1 MTSIRRVISDG
12 VTEINANRTSGSLSQ
27 NRDGSNVSSTES
39 TELDDS
45 WPSGFGDYS
54 GESDNERD
62 SYKNVYELVKNY
74 PEWLAYLNANPY
86 KGFNVPE
93 SLFDSLGL
101 SNKAKDK
108 MTKLRSDYMAY
119 NAKVLSEFLAWH
131 NSLPETQREQ
141 AVSAGYNADLIDVKP
156 SSVQEMNPY
165 QGTSLDMP
173 SGSTAEDLSQVIG
186 TAASLFTTGS
196 SVALG
201 VLQTVSQIGL
211 NNAQKNNLNNVGQG
225 LELSNFTSSLDA
237 AKRIYSNLAP
247 SLKKPK
253 DPDEI
258 MASVS
263 MQYPSA
269 PKSVNDAL
277 RYYVN
282 SREFQEG
289 VISADTSLLDKE
301 SAFNQSYMTNEDL
314 KMLVGSP
321 QYWLGI
327 RNIAGDTYKKQMES
341 INDYIDTLDVVT
353 QVRSSNEYAAYMQ
366 EYYASLTSLGVP
378 QMSAQSAVSQNN
390 AAIATFD
397 MQRSLALRNKTMLDI
412 KFKEMQEYFD
422 KLTSVD
428 TSSWTK
434 FWAAFQL
441 TSGSFLSRWTDPS
454 SASGIGISPFSPVGM
469 SQPTLPSF
477 TLPNMK

>member
-1 MTSIRRVISDG
+1 MTSIHRVISDG
-12 VTEINANRTSGSLSQ
+12 VTEINANRTPGGISQ
-27 NRDGSNVSSTES
+27 NRDGSNVSSTEA
-39 TELDDS
+39 TDIDDS

-62 SYKNVYELVKNY
+62 SYKNVYELVKDY

-108 MTKLRSDYMAY
+108 MMALRSDYMAY
-119 NAKVLSEFLAWH
+119 NAQVLAEFMAWK
-131 NSLPETQREQ
+131 NSLPATQREQ
-141 AVSAGYNADLIDVKP
+141 AVEAGYNADLIDVKP
-156 SSVQEMNPY
+156 SSVQQMQPY
-165 QGTSLDMP
+165 KGTSMEMP

-186 TAASLFTTGS
+186 TAASLFTSGS

-211 NNAQKNNLNNVGQG
+211 NNAQKNNLKKAGEG
-225 LELSNFTSSLDA
+225 LDLSNFTSSLDA

-258 MASVS
+258 MSALS

-277 RYYVN
+277 RDYVN

-341 INDYIDTLDVVT
+341 INDYLDTLDVVT

-378 QMSAQSAVSQNN
+378 QMSAQSAVSQNRS
-390 AAIATFD
+390 AIATFD

-412 KFKEMQEYFD
+412 KYQEMQEYFD

-454 SASGIGISPFSPVGM
+454 SASGIGSAPFSPVGI

-477 TLPNMK
+477 TLPTMK

>member
-1 MTSIRRVISDG
+1 MTSIRRVVSDG
-12 VTEINANRTSGSLSQ
+12 VTEINANRTPGGISQ
-27 NRDGSNVSSTES
+27 NRDGSNVSSTEA
-39 TELDDS
+39 TDIDDS
-45 WPSGFGDYS
+45 WPSGFGNFS
-54 GESDNERD
+54 GESDIERD
-62 SYKNVYELVKNY
+62 SYYNVYELVKDY
-74 PEWLAYLNANPY
+74 PYWLAYLNANPH

-108 MTKLRSDYMAY
+108 MMSLRADYMAY
-119 NAKVLSEFLAWH
+119 NAKVLAEFMAWK

-141 AVSAGYNADLIDVKP
+141 AVSAGYNADLIEVKS
-156 SSVQEMNPY
+156 SSVQDMNPY
-165 QGTSLDMP
+165 RGTSLDMP
-173 SGSTAEDLSQVIG
+173 SGSTAEDLFQVVG

-211 NNAQKNNLNNVGQG
+211 NNAQKNNLKKAGEG
-225 LELSNFTSSLDA
+225 LDLSNFTSSLDA

-258 MASVS
+258 MAAVS

-277 RYYVN
+277 RDYVN

-289 VISADTSLLDKE
+289 VITANTSLLDKE

-327 RNIAGDTYKKQMES
+327 RNIAGETYKKQMES
-341 INDYIDTLDVVT
+341 INDYLDTLDVVT

-378 QMSAQSAVSQNN
+378 QLSAQSAVSQNN
-390 AAIATFD
+390 AAIASFD
-397 MQRSLALRNKTMLDI
+397 MQRSLALRNKTMLEI
-412 KFKEMQEYFD
+412 KYQEMQEYFD

-434 FWAAFQL
+434 VWAAFQL
-441 TSGSFLSRWTDPS
+441 TSGSFLSRYTDPS
-454 SASGIGISPFSPVGM
+454 SASGIGNAPFSPVGM

-477 TLPNMK
+477 TLPTMK

>member
-1 MTSIRRVISDG
+1 MTSIRRVVSDG
-12 VTEINANRTSGSLSQ
+12 VTEINANRSPGSSMQ
-27 NRDGSNVSSTES
+27 HRDGSNGTYDS
-39 TELDDS
+39 DADINDS
-45 WPSGFGDYS
+45 WPDGFGVFS
-54 GESDNERD
+54 GESDTERD
-62 SYKNVYELVKNY
+62 SYHNVYELVKDY

-108 MTKLRSDYMAY
+108 MMALRSDYMAY
-119 NAKVLSEFLAWH
+119 NSQVLAEFMAWK
-131 NSLPETQREQ
+131 NSLPSTQREQ
-141 AVSAGYNADLIDVKP
+141 AVNAGYNADLIDLKS
-156 SSVQEMNPY
+156 SSVEQMQPY
-165 QGTSLDMP
+165 KGTSLDMP

-211 NNAQKNNLNNVGQG
+211 NNAQKNNLMKTAEG
-225 LELSNFTSSLDA
+225 LELTNFTSSLDA

-277 RYYVN
+277 RDYVN

-289 VISADTSLLDKE
+289 VISADTSILDKE

-341 INDYIDTLDVVT
+341 INDYLETLDVVT
-353 QVRSSNEYAAYMQ
+353 QVRSSNEYSAYMQ
-366 EYYASLTSLGVP
+366 DYYASLNELGVP
-378 QMSAQSAVSQNN
+378 QTSALSAVSQNN

-412 KFKEMQEYFD
+412 KYQEMQEYFD

-428 TSSWTK
+428 TSGWTK

-454 SASGIGISPFSPVGM
+454 SASGIGNAPFSPVGM
-469 SQPTLPSF
+469 SQPTLPVF
-477 TLPNMK
+477 KLPTMK